1 MSIIFF
7 RILLNKKLGE
17 FVKTI
22 ILTLIAL
29 ALAIPTYGISLIVWI
44 YIKYKYD
51 KTSATRVLINAAVIS
66 YENNGEN
73 EVRYAVNN
81 AALPLLF
88 DCFGGKILIN
98 LESSVSGILPHPRTG
113 ELMVVTL
120 SQISG
125 NRLLI
130 KATPA

>member
-1 MSIIFF
+1 M
-7 RILLNKKLGE
+7 
-17 FVKTI
+17 KTI
-22 ILTLIAL
+22 ILTLIAI
-29 ALAIPTYGISLIVWI
+29 ALAIPTYGISLIIWI
-44 YIKYKYD
+44 FIKYKYD
-51 KTSATRVLINAAVIS
+51 KTTATRVLINAAVIS

-88 DCFGGKILIN
+88 DCFGGKVLIDN
-98 LESSVSGILPHPRTG
+98 GSSVSGVLPHPRTLK
-113 ELMVVTL
+113 LMAVTL

-130 KATPA
+130 KATPINS